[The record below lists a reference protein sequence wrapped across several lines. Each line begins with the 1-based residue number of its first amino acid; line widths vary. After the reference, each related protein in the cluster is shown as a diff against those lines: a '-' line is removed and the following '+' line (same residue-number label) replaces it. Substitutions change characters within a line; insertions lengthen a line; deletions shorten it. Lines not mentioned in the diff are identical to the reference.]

1 MDLGLERAGFEVLS
15 QCEIEDFRRAI
26 LARHWPEV
34 ERHDDVR
41 SVSYPAGS
49 AELLFGGFPCQ
60 GLSVAGRRK
69 GLEDPRS
76 GLFFEF
82 ARVADESV
90 PPGGWILI
98 ENVPGLFS
106 SPGRDKE
113 TGVDAT
119 GRDFAIVLSTLADL
133 GFRDIAWRVLD
144 SRYFGVPQRRR
155 RVFILARRSDGQ
167 RAAEVLLE
175 PEGDGGHP
183 QEGRKKKQKR
193 PIASARGAGDGVGGA
208 LAEGGGGS
216 SDKDVRA
223 FNITPGGHRVP
234 GGFGPFRDAPMAIN
248 ETDVSS
254 TLDSVAGS
262 TKIVGGVT
270 KRYGKGTDSD
280 ATDALIPVG
289 IGGDLDVS
297 GTLCASRGKDGGGMG
312 LEKEGAL
319 AIAFN
324 WQSGGDVRLGVVE
337 NEVPT
342 LQKQQ
347 VPAVQAVGVLGSE
360 AHTLTS
366 EGMDA
371 SEDGTGRGTPVV
383 HVLVAPEV
391 AAPLTRGHATG
402 EGVSVPGRRKEDD
415 VNLVVFNA
423 RHLDPQD
430 ESPTLTG
437 GERNGGSY
445 SLNNMPLVAK
455 CLTATPGRWDYETE
469 DFLVHAE
476 SESPTLREHVRNNS
490 NPATEEKMHIM
501 VRPQAVPGAKAVSEN
516 QRAETRLTDA
526 TYSITSGGGKP
537 GQGYP
542 AAQAGGMV
550 RRLTPT
556 ECERLQGFPDGWT
569 ILEDGSL
576 AGEPS
581 WYEVRLVQAPDGATV
596 VVPRSSDVGY
606 LDRLLASL
614 LGAHD
619 VEEPKP
625 DGRRYAACGD
635 AVTVPVAHWIGS
647 RLLRYGVA

>member
-15 QCEIEDFRRAI
+15 QCEIEDFRRGV

-119 GRDFAIVLSTLADL
+119 GRDFAIVLSTLAGL

-144 SRYFGVPQRRR
+144 SRHFFVPQRRR
-155 RVFILARRSDGQ
+155 RVFILARRADGQ
-167 RAAEVLLE
+167 RAAQVLLE

-183 QEGRKKKQKR
+183 QEGRKKESKR
-193 PIASARGAGDGVGGA
+193 PVAAARGAGDGVGGA
-208 LAEGGGGS
+208 LVEGGAS
-216 SDKDVRA
+216 EV
-223 FNITPGGHRVP
+223 
-234 GGFGPFRDAPMAIN
+234 
-248 ETDVSS
+248 
-254 TLDSVAGS
+254 
-262 TKIVGGVT
+262 VGGLT
-270 KRYGKGTDSD
+270 RRYGKGTDSD
-280 ATDALIPVG
+280 ATDALLPVG
-289 IGGDLDVS
+289 IGGDPAVS
-297 GTLCASRGKDGGGMG
+297 GTLCGARGKDGGGIG

-319 AIAFN
+319 AISFN

-342 LQKQQ
+342 LQRQQ
-347 VPAVQAVGVLGSE
+347 VPAVQAVGVLGNE

-476 SESPTLREHVRNNS
+476 NEAPTLREHVRNNS

-501 VRPQAVPGAKAVSEN
+501 VRPQAAPGAQSVSEN
-516 QRAETRLTDA
+516 QRAETRLGDA
-526 TYSITSGGGKP
+526 TFSVTGGGGKP
-537 GQGYP
+537 GQGY
-542 AAQAGGMV
+542 AAAHVGGMV

-581 WYEVRLVQAPDGATV
+581 WYEIRLVQTPDGATV

-606 LDRLLASL
+606 LDGLLASL

-619 VEEPKP
+619 VDEPKP